1 FLALYLSS
9 RGIDARQ
16 TGLVLSLLGVGAVLA
31 GPTGG
36 QLADH
41 AGRKPALLLA
51 LAFSAVS
58 ALYLGFVRSP
68 LAIAPGVLSFGL
80 GVSMARPAMQA
91 IVADVL
97 PPELLGRAYAL
108 LSWAANVGIAVSA
121 WIGGVLAGRTWLG
134 LFAGDAITTVLF
146 AALVVFRVPESRPT
160 PASEARAV
168 GWSTLAGDRPFSRL
182 PRHPLRLH
190 DRVLAIP
197 VRASARRGA
206 QRLRDGGV
214 RAHDGAELRGR
225 VRHAALHRALVA
237 RDRPRRAAG
246 DCLGVGRPGIRRVR
260 AQLHHAAVLRGH
272 ADLDDRR
279 RRWTAAGERGR
290 GLDEPGGPPRAIP
303 GRADARA
310 GAGHGGSSAR
320 RRRRGR
326 RLGTARALGGVR
338 RRGLCGG
345 RRARRAG
352 SGTPEARGA
361 RRLTTTS
368 SPRAGTQPFPR
379 SARTGRAPPRCAGA
393 GCTSP
398 SGRCGSQTRS

>member
-1 FLALYLSS
+1 
-9 RGIDARQ
+9 
-16 TGLVLSLLGVGAVLA
+16 
-31 GPTGG
+31 
-36 QLADH
+36 
-41 AGRKPALLLA
+41 
-51 LAFSAVS
+51 
-58 ALYLGFVRSP
+58 
-68 LAIAPGVLSFGL
+68 
-80 GVSMARPAMQA
+80 MARPAMQA

-108 LSWAANVGIAVSA
+108 LYWAANVGIAVSA

-168 GWSTLAGDRPFSRL
+168 GWSTLAGDRPFLAFLATHFAFMIVFWQFQFAL
-182 PRHPLRLH
+182 P
-190 DRVLAIP
+190 
-197 VRASARRGA
+197 
-206 QRLRDGGV
+206 
-214 RAHDGAELRGR
+214 
-225 VRHAALHRALVA
+225 
-237 RDRPRRAAG
+237 
-246 DCLGVGRPGIRRVR
+246 
-260 AQLHHAAVLRGH
+260 
-272 ADLDDRR
+272 
-279 RRWTAAGERGR
+279 
-290 GLDEPGGPPRAIP
+290 
-303 GRADARA
+303 
-310 GAGHGGSSAR
+310 
-320 RRRRGR
+320 
-326 RLGTARALGGVR
+326 LGGVR

-368 SPRAGTQPFPR
+368 SPRAGTQTFPR

>member
-1 FLALYLSS
+1 MRFGAGWYAPAMRRVAGLPAVYWWLWIGYLLSSLGTFVFPFLALYLSS

-31 GPTGG
+31 GPIGG

-97 PPELLGRAYAL
+97 PPELLGRAYPL
-108 LSWAANVGIAVSA
+108 LYWAANVGIAVSA

-168 GWSTLAGDRPFSRL
+168 GWSTLAGDRPFLAFLATHFAFMIVFWQFQFAL
-182 PRHPLRLH
+182 PLAVVRSGFGTEEYGRMMALNCAAVFVTQPFTARWLRAI
-190 DRVLAIP
+190 DRGVLLAIASVWVGLGFGAYALSSTMPQYYAATLIWTIGDVVGLPLVSAVVASMSP
-197 VRASARRGA
+197 VA
-206 QRLRDGGV
+206 
-214 RAHDGAELRGR
+214 LRGR
-225 VRHAALHRALVA
+225 YQGAQMLAQALAMVAAPLVAGAVVDAWGLRALWAGCVVVGFVA
-237 RDRPRRAAG
+237 
-246 DCLGVGRPGIRRVR
+246 GV
-260 AQLHHAAVLRGH
+260 AHAVL
-272 ADLDDRR
+272 
-279 RRWTAAGERGR
+279 
-290 GLDEPGGPPRAIP
+290 
-303 GRADARA
+303 
-310 GAGHGGSSAR
+310 GAAR
-320 RRRRGR
+320 RRR
-326 RLGTARALGGVR
+326 AAL
-338 RRGLCGG
+338 
-345 RRARRAG
+345 AA
-352 SGTPEARGA
+352 
-361 RRLTTTS
+361 
-368 SPRAGTQPFPR
+368 
-379 SARTGRAPPRCAGA
+379 
-393 GCTSP
+393 
-398 SGRCGSQTRS
+398 